1 MKLSWILFFYLFNK
15 TIGIDTQSLK
25 TNLLRTNIN
34 RFLQEDEVE
43 IPNQEEDEIPIPEPT
58 SDEIPIQ
65 GEDDGSIPEPEPNPD
80 EIPTQEEDEIPIPEP
95 KTDEIQTC
103 PPCVCEF
110 TTNPIEVLVHE
121 DGVDL
126 SLIETKLNNVKGL
139 TVANLVIHGLVTCS
153 LLSYVLYKTCV

>member
-1 MKLSWILFFYLFNK
+1 MKLSWILLFYLFNK
-15 TIGIDTQSLK
+15 TIGIDTQYLK

-58 SDEIPIQ
+58 PDEIPIQ
-65 GEDDGSIPEPEPNPD
+65 GA
-80 EIPTQEEDEIPIPEP
+80 DEIPIPEP
-95 KTDEIQTC
+95 TPDEIQTC

-121 DGVDL
+121 DEDDGVDL
-126 SLIETKLNNVKGL
+126 SLLETKLNNVKGL

>member
-1 MKLSWILFFYLFNK
+1 MKLSWILLFYFFNK
-15 TIGIDTQSLK
+15 TIGIDTQSFK

-65 GEDDGSIPEPEPNPD
+65 GA
-80 EIPTQEEDEIPIPEP
+80 DEIPIPEP
-95 KTDEIQTC
+95 TPDEIQTC

-110 TTNPIEVLVHE
+110 TTNPIEVLVHKDE
-121 DGVDL
+121 DDGVDL
-126 SLIETKLNNVKGL
+126 SLLEIKLNNVKGL